1 MGRKRDPR
9 ELFHNF
15 QPLIGCGYVLAASHY
30 TMILKQNCV
39 VFRYKRLKTLAELP
53 STRRSV
59 WRQGNSPEI
68 HYYFWKDRLVE
79 CTSRGRESS
88 RCWRMSMAYRLHFR
102 SQAVEKKM
110 HQDLRRWP
118 SGSPLNDPVRVGYQK
133 ILWRKVPFAYTR
145 RRHKDPVRIKAHGQI
160 ALARDYKSASIHA
173 SSSFTDLP
181 PEFILNL

>member
-1 MGRKRDPR
+1 MRSSQRMGRKRDPR

-79 CTSRGRESS
+79 CTPRGRESS
-88 RCWRMSMAYRLHFR
+88 RTDKLPSHATINPLPYMRRPALQICLLSSFSTSSLPASLTIVRHLAIER
-102 SQAVEKKM
+102 SPS
-110 HQDLRRWP
+110 RR
-118 SGSPLNDPVRVGYQK
+118 K
-133 ILWRKVPFAYTR
+133 IL
-145 RRHKDPVRIKAHGQI
+145 
-160 ALARDYKSASIHA
+160 SASC
-173 SSSFTDLP
+173 FGPCT
-181 PEFILNL
+181 

>member
-1 MGRKRDPR
+1 MRSPQRMGRKRDPR

-39 VFRYKRLKTLAELP
+39 VFRYKRLKTLA
-53 STRRSV
+53 
-59 WRQGNSPEI
+59 EI

-173 SSSFTDLP
+173 SSSFTDL
-181 PEFILNL
+181 